1 MEKLAESPDIV
12 AYTMAK
18 RMAVPFHVDS
28 LFIWENEP
36 RLKLK
41 NAMCYEGNISYPD
54 SANPSDPPLVHRLV
68 ILHGVEG
75 KFGIQVIEDS
85 TDSVYAT
92 VRPEFRALLWS
103 LSIDAA
109 GSPESAE
116 ESALRAICSDP
127 ASQRRGLLGGGWT
140 ACTSKTGSPS
150 GFLLLWNPENR
161 SRVAHR
167 RLCRLPASRIG
178 SHRGRLTSKGVC
190 ASYPLHLIEL
200 LASGDL
206 AKILDGLG
214 QPLFQ
219 TQFEETFSMSPM
231 RNLLREVARYTAPGR
246 RRIMQFRPEKP
257 EERADAIQALH
268 DQLLFL
274 RQLNRWV
281 PTFHARLVTD
291 TRS

>member
-1 MEKLAESPDIV
+1 MPAAPPATETATGTEGSVALGGAVLHFRLPSSAWSAAPLEKNAHAVALGFQRAPIEDTEGRQVIPAITIVVEKLAESPDIV

-103 LSIDAA
+103 LSIGAA
-109 GSPESAE
+109 GSP
-116 ESALRAICSDP
+116 RK
-127 ASQRRGLLGGGWT
+127 R
-140 ACTSKTGSPS
+140 
-150 GFLLLWNPENR
+150 
-161 SRVAHR
+161 
-167 RLCRLPASRIG
+167 
-178 SHRGRLTSKGVC
+178 
-190 ASYPLHLIEL
+190 
-200 LASGDL
+200 
-206 AKILDGLG
+206 
-214 QPLFQ
+214 
-219 TQFEETFSMSPM
+219 
-231 RNLLREVARYTAPGR
+231 
-246 RRIMQFRPEKP
+246 
-257 EERADAIQALH
+257 
-268 DQLLFL
+268 
-274 RQLNRWV
+274 
-281 PTFHARLVTD
+281 
-291 TRS
+291 